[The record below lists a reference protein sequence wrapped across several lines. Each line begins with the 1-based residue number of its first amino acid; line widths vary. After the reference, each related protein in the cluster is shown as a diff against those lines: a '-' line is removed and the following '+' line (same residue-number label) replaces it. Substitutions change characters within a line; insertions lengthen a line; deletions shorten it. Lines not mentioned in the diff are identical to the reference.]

1 MSLRSN
7 VKKDLLPGDRP
18 HGLCINP
25 FLPLLSTITVYENYY
40 AGSIA
45 HTVKNFSLVSDILW
59 ATMSF
64 LPTRHAVLHS
74 LHTVCWRLPLDQRL
88 WTVFENS
95 FFLHIFLWNSV
106 FTILMWILSTPF
118 KPQFKR
124 NISRIFCFDVRPQYC
139 DNERMNWLSGL
150 GHWYVLMMD
159 QIKSHFIRKVQWR
172 QWRHCHY
179 TPRCG
184 GILRLKKNR
193 AKRGHL
199 VFSGQC

>member
-95 FFLHIFLWNSV
+95 FFCIFFFKIACLQSWCEFYLHLSNLNLKEIFLVYFVSTYDLNTVIMKGWTDWVASV
-106 FTILMWILSTPF
+106 TDTF
-118 KPQFKR
+118 
-124 NISRIFCFDVRPQYC
+124 
-139 DNERMNWLSGL
+139 
-150 GHWYVLMMD
+150 
-159 QIKSHFIRKVQWR
+159 
-172 QWRHCHY
+172 
-179 TPRCG
+179 
-184 GILRLKKNR
+184 
-193 AKRGHL
+193 
-199 VFSGQC
+199 